1 MQPKVGDLIAI
12 PSGGR
17 FGIAKVL
24 FCSEYFAQVVLL
36 GLFRRTFE
44 VVESPDIAALKGSMD
59 LYYTGSSP
67 ISAGVWPVVGH
78 QTLLLGESS
87 MSRRIVGGDVWDED
101 RHLGPASEQD
111 LATLPK
117 MLTHGTRLIE
127 KAVQRICDGKAEV
140 L

>member
-1 MQPKVGDLIAI
+1 MHPRVGDLIAI
-12 PSGGR
+12 PSAGR

-36 GLFRRTFE
+36 GLFRRSFDA
-44 VVESPDIAALKGSMD
+44 VESPDIAVLNWPMD

-67 ISAGVWPVVGH
+67 IAAGLWPVVGY
-78 QTLLLGESS
+78 QALLAGESS
-87 MSRRIVGGDVWDED
+87 LSRRIVGGDVWDED
-101 RHLGPASEQD
+101 RHLGPASQHD

-127 KAVQRICDGKAEV
+127 KAVQRIGDGGAEII
-140 L
+140 